1 LATRI
6 LELGD
11 RIGSLT
17 LVPSGGGA
25 FEVTVNGKQLHSK
38 LATGEWPDFEAIV
51 AQVKKTKA

>member
-38 LATGEWPDFEAIV
+38 LATGEWPEFEAIV
-51 AQVKKTKA
+51 TQIKKAR